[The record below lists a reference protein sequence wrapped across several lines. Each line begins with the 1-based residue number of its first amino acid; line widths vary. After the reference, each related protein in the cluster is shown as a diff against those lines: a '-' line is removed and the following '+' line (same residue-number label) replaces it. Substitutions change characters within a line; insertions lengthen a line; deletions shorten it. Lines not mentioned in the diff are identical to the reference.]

1 MALGQDIQEA
11 QATDNIIKY
20 RIIGVIEDIRL
31 GGIQSPIRPLLFF
44 GTKAPIDYVAGIV
57 RYKGTSGQVEMSRL
71 RKVWEEV
78 VPDVPFS
85 ARDVSDILA
94 EDYRSDANHS
104 ALFSIGSLVAVAIA
118 CLGLYGLSAF
128 TVMRKMQEISIRK
141 VLGARSGDIL
151 RLLISQFL
159 RPIMFAMVIA
169 WSVAWIL
176 MQTWLSKFDQKISL
190 TPVPF
195 ILITLLT
202 LCVASIAIFSQAWRA
217 ARRPPTAGLRQIL

>member
-1 MALGQDIQEA
+1 MALGQNIQEA
-11 QATDNIIKY
+11 QVPDKSIKY

-31 GGIQSPIRPLLFF
+31 GGIQNSIRPLLFF
-44 GTKAPIDYVAGIV
+44 GTKTPIDYVAGIV
-57 RYKGTSGQVEMSRL
+57 RYQGASGQIEMSRL

-104 ALFSIGSLVAVAIA
+104 ALFSIGSLVAVVIA

-128 TVMRKMQEISIRK
+128 TVTRRMQEISIRK
-141 VLGARSGDIL
+141 VLGARSRDIL
-151 RLLISQFL
+151 RLLIGQFL
-159 RPIMFAMVIA
+159 RPIMFATVIT
-169 WSVAWIL
+169 WPVAWML
-176 MQTWLSKFDQKISL
+176 MQTWLSKFDQRISL

-195 ILITLLT
+195 MIVTLLT
-202 LCVASIAIFSQAWRA
+202 LCVAAVAIFSQAWRA
-217 ARRPPTAGLRQIL
+217 ARRPPAAGLHQTL